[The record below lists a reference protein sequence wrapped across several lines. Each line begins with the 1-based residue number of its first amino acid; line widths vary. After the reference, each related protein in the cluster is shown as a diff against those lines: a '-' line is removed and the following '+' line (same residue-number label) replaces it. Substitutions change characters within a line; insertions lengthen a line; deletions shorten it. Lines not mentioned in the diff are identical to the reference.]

1 MIRKLSTA
9 STVCVSL
16 VILASLQ
23 LSTSFPVS
31 SGSPYHSV
39 TNEFKGINRQ
49 EKAESQSTSLETKD
63 LPWDMIRMKRS
74 THGHIH
80 KNRAHVSTG
89 RVRHLRLAS
98 KDQRLNKPISEK
110 EKKSPMVKTL
120 SILGGCVA
128 FMAVAFAVACL
139 WYCRREN
146 KRIKEA
152 THVDVKSRYENVPG
166 AVSMISNAHV
176 DVGQH

>member
-1 MIRKLSTA
+1 MRKL

-31 SGSPYHSV
+31 FGFPYHSV
-39 TNEFKGINRQ
+39 TNELRGINHQ
-49 EKAESQSTSLETKD
+49 EQSESQSTSLETKG

-89 RVRHLRLAS
+89 RARHLRLAS
-98 KDQRLNKPISEK
+98 KDRRINKSIAEK
-110 EKKSPMVKTL
+110 EKKSQMVKKL
-120 SILGGCVA
+120 SIFGGCAA

-139 WYCRREN
+139 WFRRREN
-146 KRIKEA
+146 KRMKEV
-152 THVDVKSRYENVPG
+152 THVDVKSRYDNVPG
-166 AVSMISNAHV
+166 AVSIISNAHI